1 VRHLGR
7 GEALWLCTRPN
18 AQCSGPKPRLVS
30 GLKPRFVSDPKPIF
44 MSFYG
49 LWIWLRGAISAAW
62 CNISCVVQY
71 HLRGAVLA
79 ACCVG
84 QKTMSAPKTMFCC
97 GPELVSDNR
106 FWVPLPSLISPER
119 RAPAPAQANPHLRS
133 SPAQSATPPAGR
145 AANEGPFGTQRVRL
159 LRLGSASGERTVA
172 TRFMSVPLL
181 GHVLHA
187 RATGGA
193 ASLALLRCGAG
204 VPNGAQLGTSPR
216 PLFEMESLAR
226 PAEAAGSKNSR

>member
-1 VRHLGR
+1 MEGR
-7 GEALWLCTRPN
+7 RAAFEA
-18 AQCSGPKPRLVS
+18 
-30 GLKPRFVSDPKPIF
+30 
-44 MSFYG
+44 
-49 LWIWLRGAISAAW
+49 
-62 CNISCVVQY
+62 
-71 HLRGAVLA
+71 
-79 ACCVG
+79 
-84 QKTMSAPKTMFCC
+84 
-97 GPELVSDNR
+97 
-106 FWVPLPSLISPER
+106 PLPRGLATQTPRPDRVWPDAHRPRSAGGGHVKSYHKPALPR
-119 RAPAPAQANPHLRS
+119 GRAPAPAQANPHLRS

-145 AANEGPFGTQRVRL
+145 AANEGPSGTQRVRL
-159 LRLGSASGERTVA
+159 LRLGSASGERTAA

-193 ASLALLRCGAG
+193 ASLALMRCGAG